1 MELQIYRAQIDPSP
15 ESDLEVDFV
24 GLVDRPAIERNF
36 QAFNKSDLKVGDQV
50 QVIPG
55 AEHSPDHKDMVMTI
69 AEISGSAIALK
80 MPDGTIHKWYI
91 APELKKVGAPAKML
105 SHFSVL
111 NGEKRII
118 GGPAMIAGMPLY
130 RKDAE
135 LGEYYV
141 VFEKQDIY
149 TIATKFAAKGYMNNL
164 NLFHDQQQKVSDVTI
179 FNSFIADAE
188 LGVSPMRGYEDLPD
202 GTWFIHAKVNN
213 EQVWEKV
220 KNGEIKGFSVEG
232 LFNYVPVAKV
242 VMSAEARLA
251 AIEKLLSGI

>member
-36 QAFNKSDLKVGDQV
+36 QAFK
-50 QVIPG
+50 
-55 AEHSPDHKDMVMTI
+55 DHK
-69 AEISGSAIALK
+69 GL
-80 MPDGTIHKWYI
+80 
-91 APELKKVGAPAKML
+91 
-105 SHFSVL
+105 FVL
-111 NGEKRII
+111 NEEKRII

-130 RKDAE
+130 RKDTE